1 MSKNAPRVQFNF
13 MEDEVPYTEITMNIE
28 EEEVIDTIEVP
39 EVVEREEVDEKN
51 IFEDN
56 IAVLPERDR
65 EDIDQDY
72 MEKGTTMKQEHA
84 RQRKIIEEAI
94 PSKKK
99 TKSGKPR
106 KPMSE
111 EHKKKL
117 AFARQKALE
126 SRKKKQ
132 KERQEQ
138 KEFEKEEKELL
149 KKKKQKDF
157 EKLKKEVNEDEA
169 TPTPAPQPQIVQPT
183 FTKKDLEEAQ
193 LDAIIK
199 YEAIRKERKAKKKEE
214 QLIIQQ
220 REQMKAKINSY
231 GSRTNG
237 KLNNRFDICY

>member
-13 MEDEVPYTEITMNIE
+13 MEDEVPETDIKMEIDDDDYEVDTLDIP
-28 EEEVIDTIEVP
+28 EVI
-39 EVVEREEVDEKN
+39 EREEVKEEN
-51 IFEDN
+51 IFDTGETKKVEEP
-56 IAVLPERDR
+56 IVVQKEVVKK
-65 EDIDQDY
+65 EV
-72 MEKGTTMKQEHA
+72 KTT
-84 RQRKIIEEAI
+84 
-94 PSKKK
+94 K
-99 TKSGKPR
+99 TGKPR

-117 AFARQKALE
+117 AFARQKAIE
-126 SRKKKQ
+126 SRRQKQ

-138 KEFEKEEKELL
+138 REFEAQEKELL

-157 EKLKKEVNEDEA
+157 EKLKKEVNDEE
-169 TPTPAPQPQIVQPT
+169 PEPKPQPQPQIVQQT

-214 QLIIQQ
+214 QLIQKQ
-220 REQMKAKINSY
+220 REEMKAKINNY